1 MFRSVL
7 LHRAV
12 LFCSSSS
19 EENCAKFFQ
28 FRFLCLLW
36 QCIVR
41 SLNIRLPVTHSSD
54 SSSHLTSFI
63 NLFYPA
69 DKLKP
74 ALTKITFG
82 SLVGYCS
89 GVATKKIGRAL
100 AIVAGVGFMLVQ
112 GAVYSGYIDVDWKKV
127 QDDVA
132 SKVDANKDGAL
143 SAEDAKEYW
152 KKVKSILT
160 HNIPNAGGF
169 SLGFLYGVA
178 YA

>member
-1 MFRSVL
+1 MYYRCRYLIPLTSYL
-7 LHRAV
+7 
-12 LFCSSSS
+12 
-19 EENCAKFFQ
+19 
-28 FRFLCLLW
+28 
-36 QCIVR
+36 
-41 SLNIRLPVTHSSD
+41 T
-54 SSSHLTSFI
+54 SSHLTSLI
-63 NLFYPA
+63 YLFYLA

-152 KKVKSILT
+152 KKVKAILT

-169 SLGFLYGVA
+169 SLGFLYGVT